1 MLVIDENKNIQ
12 VSQYDTF
19 SIRFRFTNYKLT
31 HADKVV
37 FAIKKTTN
45 SSEVVYSDNF
55 YNPGNNFV
63 DGPGF
68 PGAWGIHLR
77 SGHYEQRDGTDPYL
91 LLYEIF
97 HHQGGGP

>member
-45 SSEVVYSDNF
+45 SSEVSIRIISTIR
-55 YNPGNNFV
+55 
-63 DGPGF
+63 
-68 PGAWGIHLR
+68 AIIL
-77 SGHYEQRDGTDPYL
+77 
-91 LLYEIF
+91 
-97 HHQGGGP
+97 